1 MNGTLLQSDARS
13 TASPFGRGLTHLAGA
28 LAAGCAVVV
37 AAGLALVFAASMVV
51 IAVMASALI
60 AFAGLAMRAR
70 RRRRS
75 GRAAARSTWR
85 PARSA
90 IPGSPTAGT
99 AAERSSALTL
109 RRGGLT

>member
-70 RRRRS
+70 RTATV
-75 GRAAARSTWR
+75 RA
-85 PARSA
+85 
-90 IPGSPTAGT
+90 
-99 AAERSSALTL
+99 
-109 RRGGLT
+109 RGGPQYLEARKVGHSWVAYGWDRR